1 MAQSSTPRSLASM
14 SRSFRPL
21 RWLVIAA
28 LTVAVSACTTAALV
42 KVAYDHGDW
51 AVRLMAHEYLDL
63 HGDQS
68 DTFKSEVQK
77 FHAWHRRNELP
88 HYASLASSAAER
100 VQRGLAADDV
110 KWAADRVRVRYR
122 ALADRA
128 VVDTTPLLATLG
140 AANIEALERKFA
152 ESNAKFQKE
161 FMQGPP
167 DKRERARVK
176 SIRKRIEDFTGPLRP
191 EQEALVV
198 AYVRESPQYSS
209 ERFAERLARQQQLV
223 KLLRDHRR
231 DPDLAERLR
240 AYFVRYDRDRGPQ
253 YEKMSVAW
261 EERLARLVL
270 DLDRTLTAEQR
281 SQTVRR
287 FAQLSRDFGTLAG
300 VPAPAPGDARR
311 AGLN

>member
-1 MAQSSTPRSLASM
+1 MPLSSRLQ
-14 SRSFRPL
+14 
-21 RWLVIAA
+21 RWLAIAA
-28 LTVAVSACTTAALV
+28 LAIGVSACTTAALV

-88 HYASLASSAAER
+88 HYASLSAAFAER
-100 VQRGLAADDV
+100 IQRGLAADDV
-110 KWAADRVRVRYR
+110 KWAAERVRVRYR
-122 ALADRA
+122 TLADRA

-140 AANIEALERKFA
+140 ASNIEALERKFA
-152 ESNAKFQKE
+152 ESNTKFEKE

-167 DKRERARVK
+167 EKRERARVK
-176 SIRKRIEDFTGPLRP
+176 AIRKRIEDFTGTLRP

-223 KLLRDHRR
+223 RMLREHRR
-231 DPDLAERLR
+231 DPDLTERLR
-240 AYFVRYDRDRGPQ
+240 GYFVRYDRDRGPQ
-253 YEKMSVAW
+253 YEKMSAAW
-261 EERLARLVL
+261 EERLTRLVL
-270 DLDRTLTAEQR
+270 DLDRTLTPEQR
-281 SQTVRR
+281 ASTVRR
-287 FAQLSRDFGTLAG
+287 FTQLSRDFGTLAG